1 MPVDAPI
8 IYPID
13 KVKLVEQIQKLA
25 LEYCSSEHLL
35 ETWKDLS
42 SIQSDEKADTL
53 IHIFVRMME
62 IIIHRL
68 NKVPDKNFLT
78 FLDLIGVRLSPPR
91 FARVPLTFTMA
102 SGANQYGL
110 IPAFTQ
116 VATAETTGQEA
127 VVFETEKAL
136 TVILPRLV
144 KAVSL
149 SPADDKWTD
158 NSQILFDNTGEVN
171 ELFRGKSLISH
182 RLYLGHSKLF
192 SFKEEKVITLEI
204 TVSNEIEI
212 AADFQESDKWDVKWY
227 YYDEESAIKP
237 LEIEITN
244 PSDTSNRNM
253 IDWKVA
259 NLLKSG
265 SITFKPIAGI
275 SEKELSRVE
284 KEQNWKDSWISNWIF
299 AELGSPLLTENLPI
313 VSSIKAS
320 VGINPDSSLTPDL
333 AFFNNVPLDLSKDFY
348 PFGERPKFN
357 DTFYIGSKEV
367 FSKKDATIKM
377 SVTLSMGVDAPLTN
391 EKRKLL
397 LESWN
402 GSYWETVSIK
412 TKDNQPIV
420 NYDFAS
426 KKGEEKIVT
435 FTCPNIEEK
444 EINGEKSRWIRVRII
459 EGDYGQ
465 EARYEEAPTFKGSG
479 TIRYNKEIVI
489 SGIETHFLREIR
501 IGDSIVVINSQIGTQ
516 TRTVTSIASDNSLTI
531 DSPFSDTNGT
541 ETNGTEFYI
550 KKIGWTYIPA
560 TYKPP
565 SISKLTLQYSFSS
578 KDIPEIILTYN
589 NFTYHDETKK
599 IFTPFQPLVDTQP
612 ALYLAFDQDIS
623 TLPVTIFF
631 PLIRKTI
638 STKKAPVPLIGTGT
652 ISSNN
657 ITLTGTGTNFKE
669 KLKVGDSI
677 AATDQER
684 KVISISS
691 DTSLNVDSPFNPA
704 LQAGTKF
711 SYTSSHEEAQNIP
724 FLTWQYW
731 TGKEWHKLKIEDS
744 TNNLTK
750 RELIQFLAPADVVK
764 RSFFGFELE
773 YYWIRAVHEKGMYDD
788 FPSTKAIYTNTVW
801 AHNMA
806 TVKNEIVG
814 FSNGKPDQ
822 IFVFS
827 QSPILRGQKILV
839 RELSLS
845 EEDKRTIISEEGN
858 DAIEEII
865 DDAGDVTGSWVRWH
879 EVKNFYFSKPNSRHY
894 IIDLNNGN
902 ITFGNGERGMIPPA
916 GKNNIK
922 CSYQAGG
929 GVKGNVQAGT
939 ITRLRTTFPYID
951 SVTNH
956 EASSGGGDKENLE
969 RVRERGP
976 QTLKH
981 RDRAVTY
988 EDFEW
993 LVREASPGVAKV
1005 KCLSTRDTHLQRKPG
1020 WVTLIMVPESDDPK
1034 PLPDQQLVN
1043 EIETYLFERTS
1054 SYLTTYPSQINLIG
1068 PGYIQVW
1075 VDACVHFTSITEA
1088 KSIERRILDNLQQ
1101 FFHPLHGGPE
1111 KNGWDFGRNVYISEV
1126 YELIEN
1132 TEGVDYVDDL
1142 ILGAAIQVYK
1152 LEPVA
1157 GTILKASYPEHS
1169 TVNLENGMI
1178 IFLLAE
1184 TLPEKVEIDELY
1196 VVGFKE
1202 GDQVKISD
1210 KNENYISTLII
1221 KSVLDDIL
1229 EFETDVEVSIPAGSI
1244 VETPDGIRS
1253 YTKADSVQKLDQ
1265 NNSISLTVAI
1275 PFGKSSGTEITLKH
1289 RDNPTINSPLNIN
1302 KITTKVDTIFIDEN
1316 YLVYSGAHTIN
1327 KLDRTY
1333 PCYE

>member
-1 MPVDAPI
+1 MPVDAPK
-8 IYPID
+8 IYPMD

-25 LEYCSSEHLL
+25 FEYCSSECLP
-35 ETWKDLS
+35 EAWKDLS
-42 SIQSDEKADTL
+42 SIQSDEKADAL
-53 IHIFVRMME
+53 INIFARMME

-78 FLDLIGVRLSPPR
+78 FLDLIGVSLSPPR
-91 FARVPLTFTMA
+91 SARVPLTFTMA
-102 SGANQYGL
+102 SGANKYGL
-110 IPAFTQ
+110 IPAWTQ
-116 VATAETTGQEA
+116 VATAETAGQEA

-136 TVILPRLV
+136 TVILPKLV

-158 NSQILFDNTGEVN
+158 NSQVLFNNTGEVI
-171 ELFRGKSLISH
+171 ELFRGKNLISH
-182 RLYLGHSKLF
+182 RLYLGQSKLF
-192 SFKEEKVITLEI
+192 SFKEETAITLDLDI
-204 TVSNEIEI
+204 KIPTG
-212 AADFQESDKWDVKWY
+212 FQELDKWQVKWY
-227 YYDEESAIKP
+227 YFDEKSVPKI
-237 LEIEITN
+237 LDIEKTE
-244 PSDTSNRNM
+244 PSDQNV
-253 IDWKVA
+253 IDWEVV

-265 SITFKPIAGI
+265 SITFKPVAGI
-275 SEKELSRVE
+275 SEKTLSGIE
-284 KEQNWKDSWISNWIF
+284 KEKNQKNNWVNNWIF
-299 AELGSPLLTENLPI
+299 AELSTPIPAENLPTI
-313 VSSIKAS
+313 DTVNATVNISSKSSI
-320 VGINPDSSLTPDL
+320 VPDL
-333 AFFNNVPLDLSKDFY
+333 AFFNNFPLDLSKDFY
-348 PFGERPKFN
+348 PYGERPKFN
-357 DTFYIGSKEV
+357 DTFYIGSKEA
-367 FSKKDATIKM
+367 FSKKDAAISM
-377 SVTLSMGVDAPLTN
+377 IVTLSTGVDAPLAS
-391 EKRKLL
+391 EKRKICW
-397 LESWN
+397 ESWN
-402 GSYWETVSIK
+402 GSDWETVSVK
-412 TKDNQPIV
+412 TKDDPPIV
-420 NYDFAS
+420 NYDFAG
-426 KKGEEKIVT
+426 KKGEKKIVT

-444 EINGEKSRWIRVRII
+444 EINGEKSRWIRVRIS

-479 TIRYNKEIVI
+479 TISYSKEIAI
-489 SGIETHFLREIR
+489 SGKETHFLREIR
-501 IGDSIVVINSQIGTQ
+501 IGDSIVVIKSQIGTQ

-531 DSPFSDTNGT
+531 DSPFSDIN
-541 ETNGTEFYI
+541 ETEFYI

-565 SISKLTLQYSFSS
+565 SISELTLQYSFSS

-589 NFTYHDETKK
+589 NFAYHDETKK
-599 IFTPFQPLVDTQP
+599 PFTPFQPVADTQP

-638 STKKAPVPLIGTGT
+638 STKKAPVPLNGTGT

-669 KLKVGDSI
+669 KFKVGDSI
-677 AATDQER
+677 AATGQVR
-684 KVISISS
+684 TVIFISS
-691 DTSLNVDSPFNPA
+691 DISLNVDSPFNPA
-704 LQAGTKF
+704 LQVGTKF
-711 SYTSSHEEAQNIP
+711 SYTSSHEEVQNIP
-724 FLTWQYW
+724 FLIWQYW
-731 TGKEWHKLKIEDS
+731 TGKEWNKLKIEDS

-764 RSFFGFELE
+764 RSCFGFELE
-773 YYWIRAVHEKGMYDD
+773 HYWIRVVIEKGNYDD
-788 FPSTKAIYTNTVW
+788 FPIIKAIYTNTVW
-801 AHNMA
+801 AHNMV
-806 TVKNEIVG
+806 TVKDEILG

-822 IFVFS
+822 TFSFS
-827 QSPILRGQKILV
+827 QSPILRGQKVLV

-845 EEDKRTIISEEGN
+845 EEGKRTIISEEGD
-858 DAIEEII
+858 DAIEEIT
-865 DDAGDVTGSWVRWH
+865 DEAGDITGSWVRWH

-939 ITRLRTTFPYID
+939 ITKLRTTFPYID

-956 EASSGGGDKENLE
+956 ETASGGDDKENLD

-993 LVREASPGVAKV
+993 LVREASSGVAKV
-1005 KCLSTRDTHLQRKPG
+1005 KCLPTRDTHLQLKPG

-1142 ILGAAIQVYK
+1142 ILGAAIQIYK
-1152 LEPVA
+1152 LESVA
-1157 GTILKASYPEHS
+1157 GTTLKASYPEHS
-1169 TVNLENGMI
+1169 TVDLENGKI

-1184 TLPEKVEIDELY
+1184 TLPEKVEIDEFY

-1210 KNENYISTLII
+1210 KNENYISTFIV
-1221 KSVLDDIL
+1221 KSVLNYIL
-1229 EFETDVEVSIPAGSI
+1229 ECETEVEVSIPAGSI
-1244 VETPDGIRS
+1244 VETSGGIRS

-1265 NNSISLTVAI
+1265 SNSISLTVAI
-1275 PFGKSSGTEITLKH
+1275 PCEISSDTEITLKH
-1289 RDNPTINSPLNIN
+1289 RDNQTINAPLNIN
-1302 KITTKVDTIFIDEN
+1302 KITTKIDTIFIEEN
-1316 YLVYSGAHTIN
+1316 YLVYSGTHTIN
-1327 KLDRTY
+1327 KLDRTH
-1333 PCYE
+1333 PCDE